1 MRGPVDTRNASPPP
15 PPQQPQL
22 DEVMQAQDAQMRALQ
37 QRAMMLAARQRELD
51 AIEARMERA
60 SPMERAARVAPPMF
74 VISSMKQAP
83 SKPIVEVL
91 PSEGEEDERSVALSE
106 KSEALSSTEA
116 TQHLSDA
123 QSESGIDT
131 ESQASSTQR
140 RRKSYTRKSKNKLRV

>member
-1 MRGPVDTRNASPPP
+1 MDNI
-15 PPQQPQL
+15 
-22 DEVMQAQDAQMRALQ
+22 MQAQDAQMRALQ

-60 SPMERAARVAPPMF
+60 NPMERAARAAPPMF

-83 SKPIVEVL
+83 SKPTVEML
-91 PSEGEEDERSVALSE
+91 PSEEEEEDERSVAL
-106 KSEALSSTEA
+106 SEALSSTEA

-123 QSESGIDT
+123 PSESGVDT
-131 ESQASSTQR
+131 ESQASSTHR

>member
-1 MRGPVDTRNASPPP
+1 
-15 PPQQPQL
+15 
-22 DEVMQAQDAQMRALQ
+22 MQAQDAQMRALQ

-60 SPMERAARVAPPMF
+60 SPMERAARAAPPMF

-83 SKPIVEVL
+83 SKPTVEML
-91 PSEGEEDERSVALSE
+91 PSEDERSVAL
-106 KSEALSSTEA
+106 SEALSSTEA

-123 QSESGIDT
+123 ASESGVDT
-131 ESQASSTQR
+131 ESQASSTHH